1 MLKKTTQ
8 QREKSHNT
16 VNANLNSTT
25 PHILVIDDNINM
37 RAFLHSYLS
46 EDYLITTCSNSRK
59 GLVEIKKP
67 TNLIIIDY
75 DLEKS
80 TGIDFVK
87 QIKSN
92 ELYAEIPVIFLS
104 ESTESSVRINGLEN
118 GASDFL
124 TKPFNPIEL
133 KARISNLTKDRTK
146 AIQRE
151 LQPAFIAG

>member
-1 MLKKTTQ
+1 M
-8 QREKSHNT
+8 
-16 VNANLNSTT
+16 NL
-25 PHILVIDDNINM
+25 H
-37 RAFLHSYLS
+37 
-46 EDYLITTCSNSRK
+46 
-59 GLVEIKKP
+59 
-67 TNLIIIDY
+67 